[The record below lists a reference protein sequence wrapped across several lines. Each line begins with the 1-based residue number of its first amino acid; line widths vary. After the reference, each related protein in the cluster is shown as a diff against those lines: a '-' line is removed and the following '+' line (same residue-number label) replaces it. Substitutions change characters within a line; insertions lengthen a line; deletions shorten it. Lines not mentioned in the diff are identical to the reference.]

1 MSIGTLANLSG
12 INKGHLSRVERGLA
26 GLGDDNIG
34 RVAVALRVPPDAIT
48 QQEDKS

>member
-12 INKGHLSRVERGLA
+12 IDKGHLSRVERGLA
-26 GLGDDNIG
+26 GLGENNLH

-48 QQEDKS
+48 QEDKS